1 MNPEEIRR
9 QLAALGTE
17 LDELRQLD
25 TLTDEQ
31 DSRVDAIVNEVNDLG
46 KKLERAVNAENASK
60 SAGDA
65 AAFVSREGQSRG
77 RVSGV
82 QPIDPRAANP
92 DSRDSGQPD
101 RRSIG
106 EQFTESDEY
115 KALLARNASGSAML
129 EVRTLVGTGTLPTD
143 YLEPKRIAGI
153 SRPDDVFGSL
163 RDVLLVGQTD
173 SDSLIWFE
181 ENVFTNN
188 ATEVAEATS
197 TTWTSGDDAADGTKP
212 ESAITF
218 TQKTGVVA
226 TIAHWI
232 PITRQTLWNAPE
244 IRSYIEGRLIDGL
257 RLREDDQLLNGNG
270 TAPNLTGLLQT
281 SNIQTLDNTA
291 TTGYWATNALDSAGT
306 DRENFDRILRSKTLV
321 ATNGRARG
329 NFVVVNP
336 SDYEAFQFTADANDR
351 YYGTGPFTAGNIPTL
366 WGMRVV
372 QNENITAGQALVGD
386 GRHAQIWDRMSATVE
401 AGQIDKQF
409 IRNMFTLLAEER
421 VGLTVYRP
429 KAFALVDLVGFT
441 PA

>member
-1 MNPEEIRR
+1 MNPKEIRSR
-9 QLAALGTE
+9 LAALGTE

-31 DSRVDAIVNEVNDLG
+31 DSRVDAIVTEVNDLG
-46 KKLERAVNAENASK
+46 TKLERAVNAENASK

-65 AAFVSREGQSRG
+65 AEFVSRESQSRG

-82 QPIDPRAANP
+82 QPIDQRAANP
-92 DSRDSGQPD
+92 DSRGEQPD

-106 EQFTESDEY
+106 EQFTESDQY
-115 KALLARNASGSAML
+115 QAMLQRGASGSAML

-143 YLEPKRIAGI
+143 YLDPQRIPGI

-173 SDSLIWFE
+173 SDTLIWFQ

-188 ATEVAEATS
+188 ASEVAEATS

-218 TQKTGVVA
+218 TQQTGVVA

-244 IRSYIEGRLIDGL
+244 MRSYIEGRLIDGL
-257 RLREDDQLLNGNG
+257 RLREDDQLLNGSG
-270 TAPNLTGLLQT
+270 VAPNLTGLLQT

-291 TTGYWATNALDSAGT
+291 ATGYWATNALGSAGD
-306 DRENFDRILRSKTLV
+306 DREDFDRILRAKTLI
-321 ATNGRARG
+321 ATNGRARA
-329 NFVVVNP
+329 NFVVANP
-336 SDYEAFQFTADANDR
+336 SDYETFQFKADANQR
-351 YYGTGPFTAGNIPTL
+351 YYGTGPFSAGNIPTL